1 MKRKLE
7 TSKVFFKAIDE
18 RLDRIL
24 KNPDQYSCNY
34 MEVVL
39 NMKLRVYSDKLIIKV

>member
-18 RLDRIL
+18 RLERIIH
-24 KNPDQYSCNY
+24 NPNQYSCNY

-39 NMKLRVYSDKLIIKV
+39 NMKLRVYTDKLYIKV